1 MPHEHVRQA
10 AALTSGACL
19 RLVYPQPDQQTAPC
33 YSGQKYAT
41 FNVTQ
46 LYSFSFVFLAVA
58 YLLTVI
64 AQVHPSAPVFSQ
76 PFLIGNYHDGEH
88 CTSSRDV
95 WLQIIDSTV
104 SS

>member
-1 MPHEHVRQA
+1 M
-10 AALTSGACL
+10 LTSGACL
-19 RLVYPQPDQQTAPC
+19 QLVYPQPEQQTAPC

-46 LYSFSFVFLAVA
+46 LYSFLFVFLVVA

-64 AQVHPSAPVFSQ
+64 AQVHPSAPIFSQ
-76 PFLIGNYHDGEH
+76 PFLVGNCHDREH
-88 CTSSRDV
+88 HMSSRDV